1 MGQIG
6 FGKYTYY
13 GIDTH
18 FWNQSPGMYDGA
30 DWLSA
35 SYDKHSHVGPF
46 FHSSGEG
53 THDITHVHTLFGGSL
68 AQGTAVTLS
77 LQDPDGSTTAY
88 NVGDGVRDQSAD
100 LSGMTYNTWQRHAF
114 DSSRTISHGD
124 VFAVVMEWDSA
135 YTSPDYVRMRHVRQY
150 GLPPY
155 TYEVS
160 KRRRTT
166 STGSWGSG
174 QGNHGYCFECSDGS
188 FAHIG
193 AGPPPTATNVGVN
206 LFLPTSNPNEYGQ
219 YFQCPYDCDLVYVA
233 GQMGGYVFDLCV
245 YEGTS
250 TTAMYTQTVNAWQ
263 THSIDNTPHR
273 TRLTTPV
280 SLTKD
285 NYYIVSVRANTTA
298 NYGRVPYMDLY
309 DANIA
314 KLIGFWYGSGCG
326 RVSRYNGGAW
336 SAVDTL
342 RQTTLGMVLEPTA
355 GGGMMRTG
363 MSGGFTG

>member
-6 FGKYTYY
+6 VGKYAYY
-13 GIDTH
+13 GIETDK
-18 FWNQSPGMYDGA
+18 WNQSPAMYNGA
-30 DWLSA
+30 DFLSSA
-35 SYDKHSHVGPF
+35 YDMHSHVGPF
-46 FHSSGEG
+46 FHPSGTG
-53 THDITHVHTLFGGSL
+53 THEITHVHTLFNGSL
-68 AQGTAVTLS
+68 AQGTAVTFS
-77 LQDPDGSTTAY
+77 LQDPDGSTTAH

-100 LSGMTYNTWQRHAF
+100 LSGMTSNTWQRHAF
-114 DSSRTISHGD
+114 DSSRTIAHGEL
-124 VFAVVMEWDSA
+124 FAAVMEWDSP
-135 YTSPDYVRMRHVRQY
+135 YTSPDYVRMRHIRTA
-150 GLPPY
+150 GRPEY

-160 KRRRTT
+160 ARRRSVSGPT
-166 STGSWGSG
+166 WQYG

-188 FAHIG
+188 FAHMG
-193 AGPPPTATNVGVN
+193 VSPPAAATNVGVS
-206 LFLPTSNPNEYGQ
+206 LFSSTNNPNEYGQ
-219 YFQCPYDCDLVYVA
+219 YFQCPYDCDLIYVA
-233 GQMGGYVFDLCV
+233 GQMGGEVFDLCV

-263 THSIDNTPHR
+263 THSFDNTPHR

-285 NYYIVSVRANTTA
+285 SYYIISVSASTTGH
-298 NYGRVPYMDLY
+298 YGRVPYMDLY

-314 KLIGFWYGSGCG
+314 KLNGFWYGSGCG

-336 SAVDTL
+336 SSVSTT